1 MEESKEILDTDIQE
15 WVKSYDY
22 HIDSDTCSDL
32 AEKIS
37 LEVANSLLL
46 SVVKKVGAIEGVNK
60 ANEILKSKLGINT
73 EIEINSLI
81 KEINNLSELELKL
94 VALKTCDLTTDTK
107 QKILERYVQET
118 SLLLEKKSPTVTDL
132 LKEEIN
138 KVYRNLGELPSNNIN
153 DVKLVKD
160 QKKPLATR
168 PFGRKKDKK

>member
-15 WVKSYDY
+15 WIKSYDY
-22 HIDSDTCSDL
+22 HIDSDSCSEL

-46 SVVKKVGAIEGVNK
+46 SVIKKVGAIEGVNK

-73 EIEINSLI
+73 EIEIGSLI

-94 VALKTCDLTTDTK
+94 VALRTCDLSTDTK
-107 QKILERYVQET
+107 QKILNGYIQGIAP
-118 SLLLEKKSPTVTDL
+118 LMEKKQTTVTDL
-132 LKEEIN
+132 LKEQIER
-138 KVYRNLGELPSNNIN
+138 VYKNLGELPSNNIN

-168 PFGRKKDKK
+168 PFGRKKK